1 MFVDR
6 EIIIVLRGNFVL
18 FSSQTLVLQKEKRLA
33 KLSQSVTNQN
43 IILAM
48 KPLKSTVILL
58 KVELLSYFV

>member
-18 FSSQTLVLQKEKRLA
+18 FSSQTLVLQKEKRLT

-43 IILAM
+43 IILAT

>member
-1 MFVDR
+1 MDR

-18 FSSQTLVLQKEKRLA
+18 FSSQTLVLQKEKRLT

-43 IILAM
+43 IILAT

>member
-1 MFVDR
+1 MDR

-48 KPLKSTVILL
+48 KPLKSTV
-58 KVELLSYFV
+58 YFVKSRTIELFCLK

>member
-1 MFVDR
+1 MDR

-18 FSSQTLVLQKEKRLA
+18 FSSQTLVLQKEKHLT

-43 IILAM
+43 IILAT

>member
-18 FSSQTLVLQKEKRLA
+18 FSSQTLVLQKEKRLT

>member
-1 MFVDR
+1 MDR

>member
-1 MFVDR
+1 MDR

-18 FSSQTLVLQKEKRLA
+18 FSSQTLVLQKEKRLT

-43 IILAM
+43 IILAT

-58 KVELLSYFV
+58 KVKLLSYFV